1 MKKLIEKLL
10 NAAKKYNVWDY
21 GWLKI
26 CLFSLGI
33 IFGVYFKE
41 FFASYLPI
49 ICIIFIASYIWLMY
63 KTFAKYL
70 K

>member
-1 MKKLIEKLL
+1 MKNLIEKLL
-10 NAAKKYNVWDY
+10 NAARKYNVWDY

-33 IFGVYFKE
+33 IFGVYFNA
-41 FFASYLPI
+41 FFSNYMPI
-49 ICIIFIASYIWLMY
+49 IWAIFIVSYVWIFY
-63 KTFAKYL
+63 KTFAKYM

>member
-10 NAAKKYNVWDY
+10 NAARKYNVWDY

-33 IFGVYFKE
+33 IFGAYFNA
-41 FFASYLPI
+41 FFLKYITLI
-49 ICIIFIASYIWLMY
+49 WIIFIVSYVWLLY
-63 KTFAKYL
+63 KTFAKYT